1 MSALQSATWLTVFPG
16 LLFLW
21 MFVLLIPEFIPQA
34 FGMPLSQVIANDR
47 AYKLKQDSQ
56 RDEHKDASDFVASLL
71 PFGNKR
77 QNKELSSSN
86 SSLSS
91 TSETPN
97 ESTSPNTPEPA
108 PRPRRRVSWPVFSLT
123 LKLGQWKSSK
133 VILWVLAYV
142 KTGNTVC
149 VQVSVNNPIQGEFA
163 LAPRHLTHPH
173 NLSLTP
179 FRGVGC
185 LSLVTHDIQ
194 NILQHHHWS
203 CSSVIFCCYQKF
215 PVRLWGLRAGPSV
228 FVNLFIS
235 SKNYA
240 WLSKF
245 ATGLHKQGFPGG
257 SDDKEAACNAGD
269 SGSTPG
275 WGRSPGEGNGYPF
288 QYSYL
293 ENPMDR
299 EAWQAAVHGV
309 VAKHQTGLSY

>member
-1 MSALQSATWLTVFPG
+1 MSALRSATWLRVFPG
-16 LLFLW
+16 LLFLCKW

-71 PFGNKR
+71 PFGHKR

-108 PRPRRRVSWPVFSLT
+108 PRARRRVSWPLFSLT
-123 LKLGQWKSSK
+123 LKLGQRKSSK

-142 KTGNTVC
+142 KTGNIVC
-149 VQVSVNNPIQGEFA
+149 VQESVNNPIQGEFA
-163 LAPRHLTHPH
+163 LALRHLTHPH
-173 NLSLTP
+173 NLSLIP
-179 FRGVGC
+179 FKGIGC

-203 CSSVIFCCYQKF
+203 CSSVIFCCYQNF
-215 PVRLWGLRAGPSV
+215 LWDCEAWGQGQV
-228 FVNLFIS
+228 FLLIS
-235 SKNYA
+235 SSHLRTMPGQVHLHL
-240 WLSKF
+240 WLR
-245 ATGLHKQGFPGG
+245 
-257 SDDKEAACNAGD
+257 
-269 SGSTPG
+269 
-275 WGRSPGEGNGYPF
+275 W
-288 QYSYL
+288 
-293 ENPMDR
+293 
-299 EAWQAAVHGV
+299 
-309 VAKHQTGLSY
+309 